1 MRTVI
6 ISILLLFIGCN
17 DHTVKKMPAFIAA
30 SIATGEVY
38 FLSLSPSPN
47 QGDETGTEYVILE
60 TPTSPR
66 QESVS
71 AWQEGGSILLFGS
84 GPDSVGW
91 TQFGRLH
98 TCNMLI
104 PNNPD
109 TVSNICFKQD
119 GERWAY
125 ISWSDNI
132 LYEVVEGK
140 AVGIAQIEFSR
151 PYISETGEK
160 RATIMTKRMGKD
172 EKWCF
177 KTDDGK
183 VYLQEPD
190 GKITQ
195 IGFTSWR
202 VVTPPRGDK
211 LVVVMAKGME
221 KSAKWQGKHN
231 GKLYI
236 EK

>member
-1 MRTVI
+1 MRTIILSFALIIVGCTNSRMEKAPVI
-6 ISILLLFIGCN
+6 I
-17 DHTVKKMPAFIAA
+17 AA
-30 SIATGEVY
+30 CDATGEVY
-38 FLSLSPSPN
+38 FLPLSPSSN
-47 QGDETGTEYVILE
+47 QDEETVLEHIILDI
-60 TPTSPR
+60 PTSPR
-66 QESVS
+66 KESVS

-98 TCNMLI
+98 TRNMLI
-104 PNNPD
+104 PNKPD
-109 TVSNICFKQD
+109 SVSNLCFKQD
-119 GERWAY
+119 GERWTY
-125 ISWSDNI
+125 IGWHDSM

-151 PYISETGEK
+151 PYKSETGENL
-160 RATIMTKRMGKD
+160 TSNMTKRIGKD

-177 KTDDGK
+177 KTNDGK

-190 GKITQ
+190 GKINQ
-195 IGFTSWR
+195 IGWISWR
-202 VVTPPRGDK
+202 VVTPLKSDK

-221 KSAKWQGKHN
+221 KNAKWQGKHN
-231 GKLYI
+231 GKIYI